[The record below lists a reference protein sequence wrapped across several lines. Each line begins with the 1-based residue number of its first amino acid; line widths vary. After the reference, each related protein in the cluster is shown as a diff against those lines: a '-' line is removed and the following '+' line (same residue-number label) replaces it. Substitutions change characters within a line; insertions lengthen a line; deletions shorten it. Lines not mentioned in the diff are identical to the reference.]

1 MPLWGKTDAV
11 ASQPN
16 WIDLA
21 NYPAGTQLIFV
32 DSTEATLA
40 VNKARGLTGAGW
52 WLYQEY
58 TAANGETRHKAECVV
73 AMAVTAANAGDQAD
87 DAVAADVTNVITIS
101 AQPTDQVT
109 SGGAAT
115 FAVTAATDGVG
126 TLSYQWQRKA
136 ADSTR
141 WVNVTGE
148 TAASIVLAGQTA
160 DEDGDMY
167 RVNIKSTDGAADV
180 RSDAVTLTFVD

>member
-16 WIDLA
+16 WINLA
-21 NYPAGTQLIFV
+21 DYPAGTQLIFV
-32 DSTEATLA
+32 DSTEAQLA

-52 WLYQEY
+52 WLYREY
-58 TAANGETRHKAECVV
+58 TAASGETRHKAECLVT
-73 AMAVTAANAGDQAD
+73 MAVTAGAAGDQE
-87 DAVAADVTNVITIS
+87 DAVAADITNVITIS
-101 AQPTDQVT
+101 AQPTDQNT

-115 FAVTAATDGVG
+115 FAVTAATDGAG

-136 ADSTR
+136 AGATR

-148 TAASIVLAGQTA
+148 TAATIVLAGQTA

-180 RSDAVTLTFVD
+180 RSAEVTLTFVD